1 MVDKVGITRTNKTH
15 EKERL
20 KTKQTCSARFKIG
33 NSVCQKIYCFL
44 HCRGEKTPRNS
55 TGEHTPIHDNS
66 TSEQRENIS
75 IDLQSTQQSSSE
87 IRESVVKK
95 KSNVKALVSETML
108 EVKNEIES
116 EIKQEIVTEMK
127 KFFEES
133 IKNKVKVKFRKR

>member
-1 MVDKVGITRTNKTH
+1 M
-15 EKERL
+15 
-20 KTKQTCSARFKIG
+20 
-33 NSVCQKIYCFL
+33 SVRKSIVSYIAAV
-44 HCRGEKTPRNS
+44 KKNPRNS
-55 TGEHTPIHDNS
+55 SGEHTPIHDNS

-75 IDLQSTQQSSSE
+75 IDIQSTQQSSSE

-127 KFFEES
+127 KVFEES
-133 IKNKVKVKFRKR
+133 IKNKVKVKYRKR

>member
-1 MVDKVGITRTNKTH
+1 MGITRTNKTH

-33 NSVCQKIYCFL
+33 RKSIVSYISAVKKN
-44 HCRGEKTPRNS
+44 PRNS
-55 TGEHTPIHDNS
+55 SGEHTPIHDNS

-127 KFFEES
+127 KVFEES
-133 IKNKVKVKFRKR
+133 IKNKVKVKYRKR